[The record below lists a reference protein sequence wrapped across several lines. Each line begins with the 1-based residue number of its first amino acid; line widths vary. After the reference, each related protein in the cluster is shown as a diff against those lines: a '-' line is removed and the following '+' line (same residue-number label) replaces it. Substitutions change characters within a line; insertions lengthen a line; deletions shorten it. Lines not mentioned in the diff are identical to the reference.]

1 MKRDMDLEGEKEKC
15 EKELVKQRS
24 LVDQSLDFILSV
36 RKDLVK
42 LLKQIE
48 KKHDQYI
55 REEEEEQ

>member
-15 EKELVKQRS
+15 EKELLKQRS
-24 LVDQSLDFILSV
+24 MVDQSLDFILSV

-55 REEEEEQ
+55 REDEEEQ

>member
-24 LVDQSLDFILSV
+24 MVDQSLDFILSV

-55 REEEEEQ
+55 REDEEEQ